1 MQYIGNVLGGGNSS
15 SLALLQRIEE
25 LEKRNKEL
33 KTQVNQIVGRFGT
46 IDCSTVSSIIHNTTF
61 AAALA
66 TVRTKSLIG
75 FTAYY
80 SISDAPA
87 NIPTG
92 FLIYLRNNTLGT
104 QTALLALYSNKMA
117 IGMMASDGKITW
129 KDIT

>member
-1 MQYIGNVLGGGNSS
+1 MQYIGNITGGGNSS
-15 SLALLQRIEE
+15 TLALLQRIEE

-33 KTQVNQIVGRFGT
+33 KTQVNQIIGRFGM
-46 IDCSTVSSIIHNTTF
+46 IDCSTVPSIIHNTTF

-66 TVRTKSLIG
+66 TARTKSLIG

-92 FLIYLRNNTLGT
+92 FLIYLRSGTLGS
-104 QTALLALYSNKMA
+104 QTALLALYSNKIA

>member
-1 MQYIGNVLGGGNSS
+1 MYWGGGNSS
-15 SLALLQRIEE
+15 SLALIQRIEE
-25 LEKRNKEL
+25 LEKRDKEL
-33 KTQVNQIVGRFGT
+33 KTQVNQIIGRFGM
-46 IDCSTVSSIIHNTTF
+46 IDCSTVPSVIHNTTF

-66 TVRTKSLIG
+66 TARTKSLIG

-87 NIPTG
+87 NIPAG

-104 QTALLALYSNKMA
+104 QTVLLALYSNKMA